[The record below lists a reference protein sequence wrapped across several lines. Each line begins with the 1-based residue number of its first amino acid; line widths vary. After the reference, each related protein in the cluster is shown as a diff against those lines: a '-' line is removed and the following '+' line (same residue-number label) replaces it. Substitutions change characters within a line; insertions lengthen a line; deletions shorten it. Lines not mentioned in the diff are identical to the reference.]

1 LGRFFFE
8 KFSFMLY
15 FYKLTAILIFMEA
28 IIKAKDIK
36 TFQAVIDFLKSL
48 NFDVTITDQ
57 AISKSSLK
65 EKDFRK
71 K

>member
-1 LGRFFFE
+1 
-8 KFSFMLY
+8 
-15 FYKLTAILIFMEA
+15 MEA